1 MANKLLWML
10 MGAGSFG
17 LLISL
22 VFLVINSLDKYKKAS
37 NIILVLSFIIL
48 GFVSVSWC
56 FFDYWK

>member
-17 LLISL
+17 FLISL
-22 VFLVINSLDKYKKAS
+22 VFLIINSLEKYKKAS
-37 NIILVLSFIIL
+37 VVILVLSSIIL
-48 GFVSVSWC
+48 GFVSISWC